1 MKVMMG
7 ESLSNVKFKGDFL
20 LCDGYILYICVE
32 YNINIGNL
40 IFFLGRYYSVIFVI
54 FIYFGDLYRLIFL
67 FNLIGSFML
76 CFMMMY
82 K

>member
-1 MKVMMG
+1 MMG

-40 IFFLGRYYSVIFVI
+40 KGDIIVLFL
-54 FIYFGDLYRLIFL
+54 LYLYIL
-67 FNLIGSFML
+67 EICIG
-76 CFMMMY
+76 
-82 K
+82 

>member
-1 MKVMMG
+1 MMG

-40 IFFLGRYYSVIFVI
+40 IFFLGRYYIVIFVI
-54 FIYFGDLYRLIFL
+54 FI
-67 FNLIGSFML
+67 
-76 CFMMMY
+76 
-82 K
+82 